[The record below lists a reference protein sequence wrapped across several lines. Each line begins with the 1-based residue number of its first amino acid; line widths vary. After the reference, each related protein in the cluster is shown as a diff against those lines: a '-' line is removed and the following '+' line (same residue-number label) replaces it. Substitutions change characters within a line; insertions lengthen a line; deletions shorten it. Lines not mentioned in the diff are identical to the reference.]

1 MKKYLFLVI
10 LIFINFQSDTKAE
23 IAYIDIKLILNESEV
38 GKYLNNYIK
47 EINDKNITTYKNRE
61 KELIDKEKLLIAQQ
75 NILEKSEFDKKFNIL
90 SKEVQEYQSN
100 RKKFNDKINQ
110 IKITNT
116 KKILNLLNPIITKY
130 VEDNSISLVL
140 PKKNIIVGKKD
151 LDITQKIIDILNSQV
166 KSIEF

>member
-23 IAYIDIKLILNESEV
+23 IAYIDIKLILNESDV

-47 EINDKNITTYKNRE
+47 EINDKNISTYKNRE

-90 SKEVQEYQSN
+90 SKEVQEYQSD
-100 RKKFNDKINQ
+100 RKKFNDQINQ

>member
-23 IAYIDIKLILNESEV
+23 IAYIDIKLILNESDV

-47 EINDKNITTYKNRE
+47 EINDKEISTYKNRE
-61 KELIDKEKLLIAQQ
+61 KELVDKEKLLIAQQ

-90 SKEVQEYQSN
+90 SKEVQEYQSD
-100 RKKFNDKINQ
+100 RKKFNDQINQ